1 MEKDCTKMTPLGA
14 AVRGLIAGAVG
25 TLVMDLV
32 WYRRYK
38 RGGGESPFL
47 NWESAA
53 SLTDWQSAPAP
64 AKLGKHLYEGVFQ
77 RELPSDRARLTTNVM
92 HWGYGTTWSTVY
104 GIVAGSLRRPS
115 AVYGLPFGALVW
127 ATSYVILPLAKLYKP
142 LWEYDTSTLLKDAT
156 AHLAYGTG
164 TSAAFALLAHPKPTT
179 QIHRKQKR
187 HVDDI
192 TVGQS
197 SSRSA

>member
-1 MEKDCTKMTPLGA
+1 MTPLGA

-38 RGGGESPFL
+38 RGSGESPFL
-47 NWESAA
+47 DWEFAA
-53 SLTDWQSAPAP
+53 GLTDWQSAPAP

-77 RELPSDRARLTTNVM
+77 RELPPARARLTSNIM
-92 HWGYGTTWSTVY
+92 HWGYGTTWSIVY
-104 GIVAGSLRRPS
+104 GMAVGSLRRPS
-115 AVYGLPFGALVW
+115 VVYGLPFGALVW

-142 LWEYDTSTLLKDAT
+142 IWEYDPPTLLKDAT

-164 TSAAFALLAHPKPTT
+164 TSAAFALLAHRQPTT
-179 QIHRKQKR
+179 QAHQEQLR
-187 HVDDI
+187 HVDDV
-192 TVGQS
+192 TACRS
-197 SSRSA
+197 SCRSA